1 MKCFMYSK
9 DQHGPH
15 TSRLRAGL
23 EAIQTHGMALVP
35 ENHGNMVKKNKGKHR
50 KSQKTCHG
58 LSMVYYCLYVYIVV
72 FPMNIL
78 PKTG

>member
-35 ENHGNMVKKNKGKHR
+35 ENHGNMVKKTRENIGKVR
-50 KSQKTCHG
+50 KHV
-58 LSMVYYCLYVYIVV
+58 MVYPWFIIVYMCISS
-72 FPMNIL
+72 FYL
-78 PKTG
+78 